1 MLMPQ
6 PVASSSSSEKQLRQL
21 FKQLSA
27 VDQQSLLS
35 FAEFLASRTVLTQPI
50 LSEFPAPEAIE
61 RPAQES
67 VVKAIKRLTATYPMI
82 ARDLLLN
89 ETSALMSTHV
99 IQGRTAVDI
108 IDELERVFAKH
119 YAQLKQQFEQT
130 KADDAL

>member
-6 PVASSSSSEKQLRQL
+6 PVASSSGSEKQLRQL

-35 FAEFLASRTVLTQPI
+35 FAEFLASRTVPTQPI

-89 ETSALMSTHV
+89 ETSALMSAHV

>member
-1 MLMPQ
+1 MPY
-6 PVASSSSSEKQLRQL
+6 VELRL
-21 FKQLSA
+21 
-27 VDQQSLLS
+27 
-35 FAEFLASRTVLTQPI
+35 
-50 LSEFPAPEAIE
+50 
-61 RPAQES
+61 
-67 VVKAIKRLTATYPMI
+67 VKAIKRLTATYPMI

-89 ETSALMSTHV
+89 ETSALMSAHV

>member
-35 FAEFLASRTVLTQPI
+35 FAEFLASRTVLTQLI

-89 ETSALMSTHV
+89 ETSALMSAHV
-99 IQGRTAVDI
+99 IQGRAAVDI
-108 IDELERVFAKH
+108 IDELESVFAKH

>member
-35 FAEFLASRTVLTQPI
+35 FAEFLASRTVPTHPL

-89 ETSALMSTHV
+89 ETSALMSAHV

>member
-6 PVASSSSSEKQLRQL
+6 PVASSSGSEKQLRQL

-35 FAEFLASRTVLTQPI
+35 FAEFLASRTVPTQSL

-89 ETSALMSTHV
+89 ETSALMSAHV
-99 IQGRTAVDI
+99 IQGRAAVDI

>member
-6 PVASSSSSEKQLRQL
+6 PMASSSSSEKQLRQL

-35 FAEFLASRTVLTQPI
+35 FAEFLVSRTTITSSI

-61 RPAQES
+61 RPTQES

-89 ETSALMSTHV
+89 ETSALMSAHV

-119 YAQLKQQFEQT
+119 YQQLKQQFEQT
-130 KADDAL
+130 KVGDVS